1 MSNAGFGVDV
11 IFYEVGH
18 PDLLHSF
25 FSTMS
30 YHTEPEGWGTKY
42 PLLMKDLYF
51 KKLSWEDV
59 KEARENLKEIQNV
72 LQKKKPDEV
81 VWDIEDLEKRPP
93 WDGQQ
98 LPPQVTDL
106 TTYYVTSRGVTYF
119 DLLFHA
125 FDDAQEVEIDI
136 VIRKSLADKTS

>member
-1 MSNAGFGVDV
+1 MTLGFGVDC

-30 YHTEPEGWGTKY
+30 YHAEPEGWGTKY

-51 KKLSWEDV
+51 DKLSWGDV
-59 KEARENLKEIQNV
+59 KEARENLKEIQNI
-72 LQKKKPDEV
+72 LQKRKPDEV
-81 VWDIEDLEKRPP
+81 VWDIEDLTKRPP
-93 WDGQQ
+93 WDSQP
-98 LPPQVTDL
+98 LPPQVINL
-106 TTYYVTSRGVTYF
+106 ATYYATPRGVTYF

-125 FDDAQEVEIDI
+125 LDDAQEVEIDV
-136 VIRKSLADKTS
+136 VIRKSIADKTS